1 MSEVNSRAVNIEWQ
15 PNESMQ
21 TRKVGLWVFMGVVT
35 SLFMLLMIAFIARTQ
50 LPDWQSLAEQPWGP
64 FYDSWQLWLN
74 TSILMASSMALQWAW
89 QAARNGHTSASLL
102 GFYLAGV
109 FTVGFLLS
117 QLMVWQTLSKLGY
130 IMQSNPANS
139 FFYLLTAMH
148 GLHLLGGL
156 IVWGV
161 ICVGYHQ
168 ERSMQKL
175 CENIA
180 LCKIYWHFLLVLW
193 LVLFALL
200 TSSSDTYRAIASMCG
215 F

>member
-1 MSEVNSRAVNIEWQ
+1 
-15 PNESMQ
+15 
-21 TRKVGLWVFMGVVT
+21 
-35 SLFMLLMIAFIARTQ
+35 
-50 LPDWQSLAEQPWGP
+50 
-64 FYDSWQLWLN
+64 
-74 TSILMASSMALQWAW
+74 MASSVALQWAW

-117 QLMVWQTLSKLGY
+117 QLMVWQALSKLGY

-161 ICVGYHQ
+161 IGVGYYQ